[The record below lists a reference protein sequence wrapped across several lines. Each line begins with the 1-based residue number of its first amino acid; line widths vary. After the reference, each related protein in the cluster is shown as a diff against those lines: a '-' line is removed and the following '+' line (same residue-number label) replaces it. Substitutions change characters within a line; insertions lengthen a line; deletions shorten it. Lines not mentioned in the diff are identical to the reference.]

1 MEPNIQDQ
9 PQEFKPTGA
18 ATSTARA
25 TSDGGQTVTDK
36 VSNAAYA
43 VRDQVE
49 DRGAEMID
57 QVKQKASEAYDQANK
72 RLSEQYEKAINYSRE
87 NPGKTTLIA
96 FGVGVGV
103 GALLVSN
110 FSASRS
116 RGSRRSR
123 RSRMVGPVMRAVS
136 TLARELFR

>member
-1 MEPNIQDQ
+1 MEPNTQDQ
-9 PQEFKPTGA
+9 PQQFKPTGA
-18 ATSTARA
+18 ATLTARA
-25 TSDGGQTVTDK
+25 TSDDGQTVAGK
-36 VSNAAYA
+36 VSDAAHA
-43 VRDQVE
+43 VREKVE
-49 DRGAEMID
+49 DRSAEIIN
-57 QVKQKASEAYDQANK
+57 QAKQKASEAYDQANK
-72 RLSEQYEKAINYSRE
+72 RLSEQYEKAINYGRE

-116 RGSRRSR
+116 RRSR
-123 RSRMVGPVMRAVS
+123 VVEPVMKTVS

>member
-9 PQEFKPTGA
+9 PQPLNPTGA

-25 TSDGGQTVTDK
+25 TSDGGQTVISK
-36 VSNAAYA
+36 VSDAAHA
-43 VRDQVE
+43 AREHVE
-49 DRGAEMID
+49 DRGAEIIN
-57 QVKQKASEAYDQANK
+57 QAKQKASEAYDQANK
-72 RLSEQYEKAINYSRE
+72 KLSEQYEKAINYGRE

-96 FGVGVGV
+96 LGVGVGV

-116 RGSRRSR
+116 RRSR
-123 RSRMVGPVMRAVS
+123 VVEPVMKVVS
-136 TLARELFR
+136 TFARELFR

>member
-9 PQEFKPTGA
+9 PQPLNPTGA

-36 VSNAAYA
+36 VNDAAHA
-43 VRDQVE
+43 AREQVE
-49 DRGAEMID
+49 DRSAEIIN
-57 QVKQKASEAYDQANK
+57 QAKQKAGEAYDQANK
-72 RLSEQYEKAINYSRE
+72 KLSEQYEKAINYGRE

-96 FGVGVGV
+96 LGVGVGV

-116 RGSRRSR
+116 R
-123 RSRMVGPVMRAVS
+123 RSRMVGPVMKLVS

>member
-9 PQEFKPTGA
+9 PQQFKPTGA
-18 ATSTARA
+18 ASTARA

-36 VSNAAYA
+36 VNDAAHA
-43 VRDQVE
+43 AREQVE
-49 DRGAEMID
+49 GRGAEIIN
-57 QVKQKASEAYDQANK
+57 QAKQKASEAYDQANK
-72 RLSEQYEKAINYSRE
+72 KLSEQYEKAINYGRE

-116 RGSRRSR
+116 RRSR
-123 RSRMVGPVMRAVS
+123 VVGPVMKTVS

>member
-9 PQEFKPTGA
+9 PQPLNPTGA

-25 TSDGGQTVTDK
+25 TSDGGQTVTGK
-36 VSNAAYA
+36 VSDAAHA
-43 VRDQVE
+43 AREQVE
-49 DRGAEMID
+49 DRGAEIIN
-57 QVKQKASEAYDQANK
+57 QAKQKASEAYDQANK
-72 RLSEQYEKAINYSRE
+72 KLSEQYKKAINYGRE

-96 FGVGVGV
+96 LGVGVGV

-116 RGSRRSR
+116 R
-123 RSRMVGPVMRAVS
+123 RSRMVGPVMKLVS

>member
-9 PQEFKPTGA
+9 PQQFKPTGA

-25 TSDGGQTVTDK
+25 TSDGGQTVISK
-36 VSNAAYA
+36 VSDAAYA
-43 VRDQVE
+43 LCDQVE

-57 QVKQKASEAYDQANK
+57 QVKQKAGEVYDQANK
-72 RLSEQYEKAINYSRE
+72 RLSEQYEKAIDYGRE

-96 FGVGVGV
+96 FGVGVSVGV
-103 GALLVSN
+103 LLVSG
-110 FSASRS
+110 FS
-116 RGSRRSR
+116 GSRSR
-123 RSRMVGPVMRAVS
+123 RSRVVEPVMRAVS

>member
-9 PQEFKPTGA
+9 PQPLNPTGA

-43 VRDQVE
+43 VREKVE
-49 DRGAEMID
+49 DRAAEIIN
-57 QVKQKASEAYDQANK
+57 QAKQKAGEVYDQANK
-72 RLSEQYEKAINYSRE
+72 RMIEQYEKAIDYGRE

-116 RGSRRSR
+116 R
-123 RSRMVGPVMRAVS
+123 RSRMVEPVMRAVS

>member
-1 MEPNIQDQ
+1 MEPNVQDQ
-9 PQEFKPTGA
+9 PQQFKPTGA
-18 ATSTARA
+18 APSTARA

-36 VSNAAYA
+36 VSNAAQA
-43 VRDQVE
+43 VREQVE
-49 DRGAEMID
+49 DRGAEIIN
-57 QVKQKASEAYDQANK
+57 QAKQKVSEVYDQANK
-72 RLSEQYEKAINYSRE
+72 SLNEQYEKAIDYGRE

-110 FSASRS
+110 FSES
-116 RGSRRSR
+116 RSR
-123 RSRMVGPVMRAVS
+123 RSRVVEPVMRAVS

>member
-9 PQEFKPTGA
+9 PQQFKPTGA

-25 TSDGGQTVTDK
+25 TSDGGQPVTDK
-36 VSNAAYA
+36 VSQAAHA

-49 DRGAEMID
+49 DRDAEIIN
-57 QVKQKASEAYDQANK
+57 QAKQKAGEAYDQANK
-72 RLSEQYEKAINYSRE
+72 RLSEQYEKAINYGCE

-96 FGVGVGV
+96 LSIGVGV

-116 RGSRRSR
+116 RRR
-123 RSRMVGPVMRAVS
+123 RMVEPVMKAVS

>member
-9 PQEFKPTGA
+9 PQPLNPTGA

-36 VSNAAYA
+36 VNDAAHA
-43 VRDQVE
+43 AREQVE
-49 DRGAEMID
+49 DRSAEIIN
-57 QVKQKASEAYDQANK
+57 QAKQKASEAYDQANK
-72 RLSEQYEKAINYSRE
+72 KLSEQYEKAINYGRE

-116 RGSRRSR
+116 RRSR
-123 RSRMVGPVMRAVS
+123 VVEPVMKTVS

>member
-9 PQEFKPTGA
+9 PQQFKPTGA
-18 ATSTARA
+18 APLTARA
-25 TSDGGQTVTDK
+25 TSDGGQTVISK
-36 VSNAAYA
+36 VSDAAHA
-43 VRDQVE
+43 VREQVE
-49 DRGAEMID
+49 DRSAEIIN
-57 QVKQKASEAYDQANK
+57 QAKQKAGEVYDQANK
-72 RLSEQYEKAINYSRE
+72 RLSEQYEKAIGYGRE
-87 NPGKTTLIA
+87 NLGKTTLIA

-116 RGSRRSR
+116 RRSR
-123 RSRMVGPVMRAVS
+123 VVEPVMRAVS

>member
-1 MEPNIQDQ
+1 MEPNVQDQ
-9 PQEFKPTGA
+9 PQQFKPTGA

-36 VSNAAYA
+36 VSQAAHA

-49 DRGAEMID
+49 DRGAETIN
-57 QVKQKASEAYDQANK
+57 QAKQKAGEAYDQANK
-72 RLSEQYEKAINYSRE
+72 RLSEQYEKAIGYGRE
-87 NPGKTTLIA
+87 TPGKTTLIA

-116 RGSRRSR
+116 R
-123 RSRMVGPVMRAVS
+123 RSRMVEAVMRAAS

>member
-1 MEPNIQDQ
+1 MEPNTQDQ
-9 PQEFKPTGA
+9 PQQFKPTGA

-36 VSNAAYA
+36 VSQPGHA
-43 VRDQVE
+43 VRDRVE
-49 DRGAEMID
+49 DRGAEIIN
-57 QVKQKASEAYDQANK
+57 QAKQKAGEAYDQANK
-72 RLSEQYEKAINYSRE
+72 RLSEQYEKAINYGRK

-116 RGSRRSR
+116 R
-123 RSRMVGPVMRAVS
+123 RSRMVAPVIKAVS

>member
-9 PQEFKPTGA
+9 PQPLNPTGA

-36 VSNAAYA
+36 VNDAAHA
-43 VRDQVE
+43 AREQVE
-49 DRGAEMID
+49 DRNAEIIN
-57 QVKQKASEAYDQANK
+57 QAKQKAGEAYDQANK
-72 RLSEQYEKAINYSRE
+72 KLSEQYEKAINYGRE

-96 FGVGVGV
+96 LGVGVGV

-116 RGSRRSR
+116 R
-123 RSRMVGPVMRAVS
+123 RSRMVGPVMKLVS

>member
-9 PQEFKPTGA
+9 PQQFKPTGA

-25 TSDGGQTVTDK
+25 TSDGGQSVTDK
-36 VSNAAYA
+36 VSDAAHA
-43 VRDQVE
+43 AREQVD
-49 DRGAEMID
+49 DRGAEIIN
-57 QVKQKASEAYDQANK
+57 QAKQKAGEVYDQANK
-72 RLSEQYEKAINYSRE
+72 RLSEQYEKAINYGRE

-103 GALLVSN
+103 GVLLVSG
-110 FSASRS
+110 FS
-116 RGSRRSR
+116 GSRSR
-123 RSRMVGPVMRAVS
+123 RSRVVEPVMKAVS

>member
-1 MEPNIQDQ
+1 MERNIQDQ
-9 PQEFKPTGA
+9 PQPLNPTGA

-25 TSDGGQTVTDK
+25 TSDGGQTVTGN
-36 VSNAAYA
+36 VSDVAHA
-43 VRDQVE
+43 VREQVE
-49 DRGAEMID
+49 DRGAEIIN
-57 QVKQKASEAYDQANK
+57 QAKRKAGEAYDQANK
-72 RLSEQYEKAINYSRE
+72 RLSEQYEKAINYGRE

-116 RGSRRSR
+116 R
-123 RSRMVGPVMRAVS
+123 RSRMVGPVMKVVS

>member
-9 PQEFKPTGA
+9 PQPINPTGA

-43 VRDQVE
+43 VREQAE
-49 DRGAEMID
+49 DRAAEIIN
-57 QVKQKASEAYDQANK
+57 QAKQKAGEIYDQANK
-72 RLSEQYEKAINYSRE
+72 KMIEQYEKAIDYGRE

-103 GALLVSN
+103 GVLLVN
-110 FSASRS
+110 GFS
-116 RGSRRSR
+116 GSRSR
-123 RSRMVGPVMRAVS
+123 RSRVVGPVMRAVS